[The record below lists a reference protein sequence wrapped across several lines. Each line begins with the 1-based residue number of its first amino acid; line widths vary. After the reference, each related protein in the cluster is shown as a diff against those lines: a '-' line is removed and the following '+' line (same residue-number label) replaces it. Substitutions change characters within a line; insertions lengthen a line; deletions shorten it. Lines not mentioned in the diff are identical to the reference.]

1 MSELP
6 GTSLPVRQTVR
17 RPYSCPPPSC
27 RKTRPETGKN
37 TQQRKIP
44 SSFFYL
50 HHPRTLLQKP
60 LRDGNDRPPYP
71 RVSAVTAPAREDCPC
86 LYDSIRKTAHACTT
100 ASGSLAERDRRAT
113 GHYGKVFDNSPPSG
127 LPADAR
133 PRQPGAMFPTV
144 GNRST
149 SGRESCSQRSGT
161 TVPCP
166 LAGGGS
172 APHRKAP
179 CSLSNVFTGRKQCPL
194 A

>member
-27 RKTRPETGKN
+27 HKTRPETGKN

-44 SSFFYL
+44 SFFSTCTI
-50 HHPRTLLQKP
+50 HVRSCKNRSETATTG
-60 LRDGNDRPPYP
+60 LRILAYQPSQPPHG
-71 RVSAVTAPAREDCPC
+71 
-86 LYDSIRKTAHACTT
+86 KTAHACTT

-113 GHYGKVFDNSPPSG
+113 GRYGKVFDNSPPSG

-149 SGRESCSQRSGT
+149 SGWKSCSQRSGT
-161 TVPCP
+161 TVPRP